1 MILRTI
7 ELPIELTN
15 NNTGRTQH
23 FGRSASQRK
32 KYERI
37 IRVKFG
43 QQVPFSSKV
52 EIVVQRVLA
61 ARQRL
66 WDFSSVLRGNWKEI
80 EDALVACG
88 FLSDDGPEY
97 VGLCIGDQDAETRL
111 TSEGGFVRIYFLD
124 AGTLNARVVLCG
136 G

>member
-37 IRVKFG
+37 IRTKFG

-88 FLSDDGPEY
+88 FMHDDGPEY

-111 TSEGGFVRIYFLD
+111 TSEGGFVRVYFLD
-124 AGTLNARVVLCG
+124 AGTLNVRSVI
-136 G
+136 

>member
-37 IRVKFG
+37 IRAKFG

-88 FLSDDGPEY
+88 FVHDDGPEY
-97 VGLCIGDQDAETRL
+97 VGMCIGDQDAETRL
-111 TSEGGFVRIYFLD
+111 TSEGGFVRVYFLD
-124 AGTLNARVVLCG
+124 AGTLNVRSVI
-136 G
+136 